1 MTYKLKSLVMSNLL
15 VVSIFAVITLALV
28 LWFFLRLDKEKQV
41 SERYYDALQSV
52 QVELRNV
59 KFEKDRLANEKLALE
74 KEMDFQAK
82 KFDLIKIESNKLLE
96 IKATLEGRDFLVRDK
111 KTGRFV
117 KVCK

>member
-1 MTYKLKSLVMSNLL
+1 MSNLL

-41 SERYYDALQSV
+41 SERYYDALQNL

-59 KFEKDRLANEKLALE
+59 KFEKDRLGNEKLAVE
-74 KEMDFQAK
+74 KQMDLMK
-82 KFDLIKIESNKLLE
+82 IKIQQLLE
-96 IKATLEGRDFLVRDK
+96 MKTTQEGQEVLIRDK

-117 KVCK
+117 KVSK

>member
-1 MTYKLKSLVMSNLL
+1 MSNLL

-41 SERYYDALQSV
+41 SERYYDALQNL

-59 KFEKDRLANEKLALE
+59 QFEKDRLTNKNLALE
-74 KEMDFQAK
+74 KEMDYQAK
-82 KFDLIKIESNKLLE
+82 KFDILKIEANKLLE
-96 IKATLEGRDFLVRDK
+96 IKRTLEGQEFLVRDK

-117 KVCK
+117 KVSK

>member
-1 MTYKLKSLVMSNLL
+1 MSNLL

-82 KFDLIKIESNKLLE
+82 KFDLTVNYRFTIILLSQF
-96 IKATLEGRDFLVRDK
+96 IFFFFLLIYICSV
-111 KTGRFV
+111 
-117 KVCK
+117 